1 MDSNRKN
8 TSGAAGEPCGA
19 RSAAHGEQSGPHR
32 VGRGSA
38 DRPGIGPAR
47 PASQRGPLGRPG
59 PASSTQLDP
68 ARRVAVR
75 LGRPARLGD
84 ALGSAPRG
92 PAPAVPV
99 RLPARL
105 GRAPGLLLGS
115 SVGCD
120 SQVASLLGSGAE
132 PGPSRV
138 ERIGTARTASPAAQP
153 GPARPARRDP
163 SQHGQRGTPGHAVR
177 SWRWRIEP
185 ARGAGRPSSHRLLIV
200 AEAVDGEAMRGIACF
215 VSCWA
220 VVPASW
226 LRRYHLAGRCWF
238 LYHRCPWEVHGYAL
252 PISEG

>member
-1 MDSNRKN
+1 MANNRKL

-32 VGRGSA
+32 VRHGSA

-47 PASQRGPLGRPG
+47 PASQPGQLG
-59 PASSTQLDP
+59 PASSAQL
-68 ARRVAVR
+68 VA
-75 LGRPARLGD
+75 ARLGQPARPVD
-84 ALGSAPRG
+84 APG

-99 RLPARL
+99 RQPARF
-105 GRAPGLLLGS
+105 GCAPGLLLGS

-120 SQVASLLGSGAE
+120 SQVASQPGSGEE

-200 AEAVDGEAMRGIACF
+200 AEAIDGEAMRGIACF

-220 VVPASW
+220 VSPASW
-226 LRRYHLAGRCWF
+226 LRCYHLAGRCWF